1 MIYKAISIPYVGD
14 LLLSTIICSTCKFK
28 ITDIWT
34 IFDKGQ
40 YEKHQKVSITSKTI
54 NNLVCAGSGSTIKIP
69 EIGAEI
75 HIKTFD
81 SSHITTI
88 EGILQEILQATKS
101 LLPVT
106 DNPKRAEEIIKVL
119 EEEIRDP
126 SGRLTLVLNDP
137 SQRSVIVPHEYWV
150 QRVKKQHRIDDETV
164 KKIGLFMVKKV
175 KEKYLNFA

>member
-1 MIYKAISIPYVGD
+1 MIYRAISIPYVGD

-28 ITDIWT
+28 IADIWT

-40 YEKHQKVSITSKTI
+40 YEKHQKVSITNKTI
-54 NNLVCAGSGSTIKIP
+54 NNLVCAGSGSTIRIP

-106 DNPKRAEEIIKVL
+106 DNPKRAKEIIKIL
-119 EEEIRDP
+119 GEEIRNP

-137 SQRSVIVPHEYWV
+137 SQRSIIIPYEYWV
-150 QRVKKQHRIDDETV
+150 QRIERQHKIDNKTIKKIGSLMV
-164 KKIGLFMVKKV
+164 KKIKDII
-175 KEKYLNFA
+175 